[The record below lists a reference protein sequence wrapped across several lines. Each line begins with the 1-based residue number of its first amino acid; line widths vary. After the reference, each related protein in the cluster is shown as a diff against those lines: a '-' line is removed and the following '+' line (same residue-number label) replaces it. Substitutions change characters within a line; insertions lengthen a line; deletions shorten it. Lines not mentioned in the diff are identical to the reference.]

1 MKIRIEITYKTPKGT
16 ETDFISDD
24 MNVSHAILIAA
35 DLEKTGRLK
44 NITFMDDQ
52 DTSWTLKELKKY
64 VSGIQTEVHNVTFY
78 FDGGFDHETKQ
89 SGLGCVIYYEQ
100 NNKTYRI
107 RKNALIHEIESN
119 NEAEYAALHLGLKEL
134 ELLGVHHLPVTIFG
148 DSMVVINQLSGDW
161 PCYEEQLVSWM
172 DRIEDSESKLGIK
185 PIYKLVSRKENQEA
199 DQLATQALK
208 NIDIRGEIRLT

>member
-1 MKIRIEITYKTPKGT
+1 MKVRIEITYKTPKGT
-16 ETDFISDD
+16 ETDFISDG

-44 NITFMDDQ
+44 TITFMDDQ
-52 DTSWTLKELKKY
+52 DTSWTLKELNKY

-100 NNKTYRI
+100 NNKRYRI

-134 ELLGVHHLPVTIFG
+134 ELLGVHHLPVTIIG

-172 DRIEDSESKLGIK
+172 DRIEDLESKLGIK
-185 PIYKLVSRKENQEA
+185 PVYKLVSRKENQEA
-199 DQLATQALK
+199 DQLATQALN